1 MSSTSAGGLGTL
13 GKLPG
18 EIRNR
23 IYQFYFEDAEIAKID
38 QLWIDSHRMDNKSA
52 GFIGG
57 YKTCKPNK
65 KVPSIWKKF
74 FPRELLLCSKAI
86 LAEAKLSS
94 KSTNYNLRLQ
104 YHLKGRHKAR
114 KAMTLPPEF
123 LCKATTKLILSAISA
138 DEFGEEYHRFSL
150 PAHKVPRLTA
160 IHFDSLAHNLRPIE
174 ISDPSFPEGVHKD
187 EFDDKLIEGVL
198 LELGRK
204 TGHPVRYPERLPR
217 DFITTIST
225 YCHYFPS
232 RGPTQKL
239 RPRTRSTRSAPGGSS
254 QKLVGFAT
262 VLRVLLLTFFAVLH
276 GRLSIRSMEDYRR

>member
-150 PAHKVPRLTA
+150 PAHKFPRLTA

-174 ISDPSFPEGVHKD
+174 ISDPSFPEGVHKG
-187 EFDDKLIEGVL
+187 EFDAKLIEGGQSPLSSGERRGTRCDTLRDCLETSSPQSPHTATTSLLVVRPKRCVHGQDRPAVL
-198 LELGRK
+198 LVE
-204 TGHPVRYPERLPR
+204 
-217 DFITTIST
+217 
-225 YCHYFPS
+225 
-232 RGPTQKL
+232 
-239 RPRTRSTRSAPGGSS
+239 
-254 QKLVGFAT
+254 
-262 VLRVLLLTFFAVLH
+262 VLR
-276 GRLSIRSMEDYRR
+276 SW